1 MEGARARA
9 HAGEREGVHALA
21 PAVILVLALAWG
33 LHSTVRAS
41 SPLQPE
47 QDALQSYEEARQALG
62 QGRLDE
68 AELLL
73 ERVLMLMPEHAGA
86 RLEFALLLARRGQT
100 DAART
105 LILGLAQDTR
115 TPPDYR
121 AQLLALAA
129 RLQAQP
135 QAPLAAGPG
144 LKPPADTAGT
154 ASPAAPPPTLWRA
167 EAGLSASSNPLAR
180 TGAEGIV
187 ITLPDGPVTL
197 PLNTRPQPATLAGG
211 SLLALRGSAGLEV
224 STQQMD
230 RRDTATAFRI
240 AAWGPVPVP
249 GPAGLQWQLQT
260 QRGFDNLRRHSAALA
275 APSPLAAAQR
285 VLLGAYAEP
294 AQQERGWWLRLEHR
308 FGLLGAGAAPGAVG
322 APWGQASLE
331 RSASTARAQGYWRL
345 NLALELPLGP
355 QRRLQAQASAQ
366 EDTHPY
372 SPLLENNSRRRLL
385 THSVTLEQQWPL
397 AHGAAVVLRV
407 FHSQRHSNLAL
418 FAFQDAGAQLALA
431 RQW

>member
-1 MEGARARA
+1 M
-9 HAGEREGVHALA
+9 
-21 PAVILVLALAWG
+21 AWG
-33 LHSTVRAS
+33 LPSTVRAS

-47 QDALQSYEEARQALG
+47 QDALQSYEEARQALS

-100 DAART
+100 DAARA
-105 LILGLAQDTR
+105 LILGLAQDAR
-115 TPPDYR
+115 TPPDYS

-135 QAPLAAGPG
+135 QAPLATGPG
-144 LKPPADTAGT
+144 LKPPGGAAGATLPATAL
-154 ASPAAPPPTLWRA
+154 PTLWRA

-187 ITLPDGPVTL
+187 ITLPEGPVTL
-197 PLNTRPQPATLAGG
+197 PLSTRPQPATLAGG

-240 AAWGPVPVP
+240 AAWGDVP

-275 APSPLAAAQR
+275 APLPLAAAQR
-285 VLLGAYAEP
+285 VLLGAYVEP

-308 FGLLGAGAAPGAVG
+308 FGLPGAGAAPGAAG

-331 RSASTARAQGYWRL
+331 RSASTAGAQGYWRL

-372 SPLLENNSRRRLL
+372 SPLLDNNSRRRLL

>member
-1 MEGARARA
+1 MRS
-9 HAGEREGVHALA
+9 LA
-21 PAVILVLALAWG
+21 PTLIIVLALAWG
-33 LHSTVRAS
+33 LPSTVRAS

-100 DAART
+100 DAARA

-115 TPPDYR
+115 TPPDYS

-144 LKPPADTAGT
+144 LKPPGGAAGAT
-154 ASPAAPPPTLWRA
+154 SPATALPTLWRA

-187 ITLPDGPVTL
+187 ITLPEGPVTL

-240 AAWGPVPVP
+240 AAWGPVL

-260 QRGFDNLRRHSAALA
+260 QRGFDNQRRHSAALA
-275 APSPLAAAQR
+275 APSPLAGPQR
-285 VLLGAYAEP
+285 VLLGAYVEP

-331 RSASTARAQGYWRL
+331 RSASTASTQGYWRL

-385 THSVTLEQQWPL
+385 AHSVTLEQQWPL